1 MNDLISKIQ
10 TELPGFSKGQ
20 KQIARYILEHYDKA
34 AFMTASRLG
43 VTVGVIPAS
52 AAEYFGIPEGLYVI
66 GVADGSDAKTKGIR
80 QGDIIVEV
88 NGDEVYDTEDLSRAI
103 SEYDVGTLMTLK
115 IYRDGETMFVNVEL
129 VETSDIY

>member
-1 MNDLISKIQ
+1 M
-10 TELPGFSKGQ
+10 
-20 KQIARYILEHYDKA
+20 
-34 AFMTASRLG
+34 
-43 VTVGVIPAS
+43 
-52 AAEYFGIPEGLYVI
+52 
-66 GVADGSDAKTKGIR
+66 ADGSDAKTKGIR
-80 QGDIIVEV
+80 RGDIIVEV